1 MKFVF
6 LLLAVVLVACS
17 GVSNLKKVSDSKE
30 FPPRVEFEALFEVKG
45 DASEGISPKDFQVVA
60 YQTTPVKKTVP
71 YSLIL
76 KPHFEWENGNLV
88 YEGYFSYELFVDEN
102 NPPDEIVWFNKGV
115 AYQTL
120 SLEYMVDR
128 GEIVS
133 VRAFWNGELELC
145 KSSRY
150 IFGTDSYLLFFHM
163 PDSRTSEDNRFTV
176 FKNDPK
182 SRETEQYK
190 TSY

>member
-6 LLLAVVLVACS
+6 LLLAVILVACS

-30 FPPRVEFEALFEVKG
+30 FSPRVKFEALFEVKG

-71 YSLIL
+71 YSFNL
-76 KPHFEWENGNLV
+76 KPRFEWENGNLV

-120 SLEYMVDR
+120 SLEYMVGG
-128 GEIVS
+128 GEIIS

-150 IFGTDSYLLFFHM
+150 IFGTDYLLVFHM
-163 PDSRTSEDNRFTV
+163 PDSRAPEGSNITV
-176 FKNDPK
+176 FNDNPK
-182 SRETEQYK
+182 CRETEK
-190 TSY
+190 